1 MPQSRAMARKT
12 FGVEGAENA
21 ELESEG
27 MEIVPLSA
35 SQADTVHQVKAT
47 IASLEATIESLR
59 AIGSVRGVQCIE
71 AELRKERRKER
82 QLVTESPAV
91 ADAFLRLRRAEEQDT
106 LMKKRL
112 AAQHNER
119 KREAATAIADR
130 DAAVAEL
137 KRI

>member
-71 AELRKERRKER
+71 TELRKERRKER

-91 ADAFLRLRRAEEQDT
+91 ADAFLRLRRAEEQGT